1 MSKGSKR
8 RPAAVP
14 PATVDANYERT
25 FLTGV
30 QWVEANAVLVTR
42 AAAAS
47 DSNLDFRVIVTSDRT
62 DAQG

>member
-14 PATVDANYERT
+14 PATVDANYTRT
-25 FLTGV
+25 FTHDDTRDAV
-30 QWVEANAVLVTR
+30 QEVG
-42 AAAAS
+42 
-47 DSNLDFRVIVTSDRT
+47 RVIDRWVAQRAGFLHAPSDRT

>member
-14 PATVDANYERT
+14 PATVDANYERM

-42 AAAAS
+42 AAAS